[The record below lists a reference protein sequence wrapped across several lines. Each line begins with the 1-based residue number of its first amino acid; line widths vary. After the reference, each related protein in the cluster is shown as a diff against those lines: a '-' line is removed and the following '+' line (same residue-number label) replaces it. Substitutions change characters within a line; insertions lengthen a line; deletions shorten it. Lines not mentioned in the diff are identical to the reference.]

1 MTGCVGA
8 VAEWPWPKQWP
19 PCAGGWGAST
29 AVAALSA
36 RWQPLRQRSTSV
48 ASTPHTHTHTHN
60 KHRHISAQDCRNVA
74 QAQQAA
80 QNTQHTRNVHHQG
93 DVGGAAR
100 RGRHAETRRLGHQAC
115 RRCFVSRHGGW
126 VHWYQN
132 IGETTARTRRG
143 GCSSAWCQRRGWRP
157 ACRLYDGVTNHAT
170 TQAGSRD
177 NAMERGQIFAAGA

>member
-1 MTGCVGA
+1 MAEAMASLRRGLGSVHSGCRVVCPLA
-8 VAEWPWPKQWP
+8 AP
-19 PCAGGWGAST
+19 AST
-29 AVAALSA
+29 FNICGERA
-36 RWQPLRQRSTSV
+36 
-48 ASTPHTHTHTHN
+48 THTHTHN

-143 GCSSAWCQRRGWRP
+143 GCSSAWCQRRDWRP